1 MTKLALIPPL
11 PNLELGGDM
20 HMLLAHMCY
29 DPTYVQFYRKRSI
42 QGDFLILDNSAYE
55 MTDAQASIFDLLA
68 IAYCNVR
75 VDEIVAPDQI
85 MHERATYA
93 HALESISVMS
103 SAIGQLAW
111 KRAGSPRIMVVP
123 QVSPNT
129 QSIDSYDR
137 HARLL
142 MDMWH
147 HGAPYL
153 AGHITLGVSKN
164 MDKLHGGWLL
174 IFREVIK
181 DLIKEYPLQVHVLGL
196 PHRLTNT
203 RRVLKENSYIRSIDT
218 AQPFISAIAGQ
229 TMQVHDQA
237 IARRP
242 EDYLETPLTEN
253 QIHLALENIQWMNEW
268 FTTPGPL
275 VMPG

>member
-29 DPTYVQFYRKRSI
+29 DPTYTQFYRKRSV

-55 MTDAQASIFDLLA
+55 MTDSHASMFDLLA
-68 IAYCNVR
+68 LGYCNVR
-75 VDEIVAPDQI
+75 VDEIVAPDRI
-85 MHERATYA
+85 MHEQGTYA
-93 HALESISVMS
+93 HALESIDVMS
-103 SAIGQLAW
+103 STIGQLAW

-123 QVSPNT
+123 QVNPDIQT
-129 QSIDSYDR
+129 IDSYDR

-147 HGAPYL
+147 TGAPYL
-153 AGHITLGVSKN
+153 SGHITLGVSKN

-174 IFREVIK
+174 IFREVVRE
-181 DLIKEYPLQVHVLGL
+181 LIKEYPLQVHVLGL
-196 PHRLTNT
+196 PHRLVNT
-203 RRVLKENSYIRSIDT
+203 RRVLKENTYIRSIDT

-229 TMQVHDQA
+229 SMQVPDQELA
-237 IARRP
+237 KRP
-242 EDYLETPLTEN
+242 KDYLETPLTEEQVPMAN
-253 QIHLALENIQWMNEW
+253 QNIQWMRDW
-268 FTTPGPL
+268 FQVKPL